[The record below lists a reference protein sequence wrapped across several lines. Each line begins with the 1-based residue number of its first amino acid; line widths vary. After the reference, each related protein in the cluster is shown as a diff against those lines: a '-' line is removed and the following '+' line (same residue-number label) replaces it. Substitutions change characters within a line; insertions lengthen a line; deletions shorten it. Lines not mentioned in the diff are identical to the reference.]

1 MMVISNEPELI
12 MNDIN
17 IIYRPKPKKVYKS
30 NFELSPKSN
39 TISNQDSKTH
49 GKKHKN
55 RKKHENLNL
64 NLKKNGMT
72 KSQNFDLISFE
83 EIENDF
89 KMLKA
94 QSERVQV
101 ENELLKLLENS
112 TEDTSFDEDDIKR
125 KKIKR
130 SKIPYF
136 SNIK

>member
-1 MMVISNEPELI
+1 MEVSEDTKLVFCET
-12 MNDIN
+12 N
-17 IIYRPKPKKVYKS
+17 IIYKPKPKKLYRS
-30 NFELSPKSN
+30 NLQLSPSFVLDSN
-39 TISNQDSKTH
+39 KNANKNY
-49 GKKHKN
+49 KHKI
-55 RKKHENLNL
+55 KKKKENLDL
-64 NLKKNGMT
+64 NLKKST
-72 KSQNFDLISFE
+72 KSQNFELISFE